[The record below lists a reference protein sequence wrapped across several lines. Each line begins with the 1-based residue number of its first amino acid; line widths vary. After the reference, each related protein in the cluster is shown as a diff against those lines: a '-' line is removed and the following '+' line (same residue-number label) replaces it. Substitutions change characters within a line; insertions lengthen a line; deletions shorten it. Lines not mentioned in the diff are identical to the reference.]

1 MNFDD
6 DLGWGDWA
14 DTMVSQGQN
23 DVSGGDARNVCGACL
38 ADEGLAQAAAMLA
51 DARKCDFCGRRF
63 RSERAVSI
71 DLIAAYIMG
80 CIAQDY
86 DIPENVLFL
95 DPESDNGWAGTTYD
109 KWEIVQDHLSA
120 EWEVVEAIST
130 ILDDDR
136 QWCERDPGQWLP
148 SRQLGESWESF
159 SRYVKR
165 SSRFMFLRE
174 DEQPR
179 GFRDRPDDNFVP
191 ATAMLDLL
199 GDAVRSAGLI
209 RTLGINTRIYRA
221 RAVGDGQP
229 WHRSAGDL
237 GPPPDTDNGPPAGRM
252 NAAGIAVFYGALDAE
267 TPLHEALQSNGR
279 VAMGVFSPLRPLL
292 VLDLSGQTPLPY
304 VGIFHN
310 ATRSRRGL
318 ARFMS
323 AFIEDIARIS
333 ARDGREHIDYVPAQ
347 IVTEYFR
354 RVFRD
359 KGAFLDGIIY
369 PSTRS
374 ARGRNIALFV
384 QRDDIQELSR
394 WGETLRFRPRL
405 SRFFNVIA
413 VDGVVR
419 SWEEVPR
426 SSI

>member
-1 MNFDD
+1 MNFGDE
-6 DLGWGDWA
+6 LSWADWA
-14 DTMVSQGQN
+14 DAMVSQGQS
-23 DVSGGDARNVCGACL
+23 DVSGSDPRHVCGTCL
-38 ADEGLAQAAAMLA
+38 ADEGLAEAAATLA
-51 DARKCDFCGRRF
+51 GARQCDFCGRRF

-95 DPESDNGWAGTTYD
+95 DPESDNGWAGMTWD
-109 KWEIVQDHLSA
+109 KWEIVQDHLST
-120 EWEVVEAIST
+120 EWEVAEAVSS

-136 QWCERDPGQWLP
+136 QWCERNPGQWLP
-148 SRQLGESWESF
+148 SRQLGEAWESF
-159 SRYVKR
+159 SRYVKH

-179 GFRDRPDDNFVP
+179 GYHDRQDDDFVP

-209 RTLGINTRIYRA
+209 RTLGTGTRIYRA
-221 RAVGDGQP
+221 RAVGEGQP
-229 WHRSAGDL
+229 WHRSAADL
-237 GPPPDTDNGPPAGRM
+237 GPPPESDNGPPAGRM
-252 NAAGIAVFYGALDAE
+252 NAAGIAIFYGALDPE

-279 VAMGVFSPLRPLL
+279 VAMGVFSPLRPLRL
-292 VLDLSGQTPLPY
+292 LDLSGQAPLPY

-310 ATRSRRGL
+310 ATRGQRGL
-318 ARFMS
+318 AQFMS
-323 AFIEDIARIS
+323 AFIDDIARIS

-354 RVFRD
+354 RVFRID
-359 KGAFLDGIIY
+359 DAALDGIIY

-374 ARGRNIALFV
+374 AQGRNIALFV
-384 QRDDIQELSR
+384 QRDDIQGLSR

-405 SRFFNVIA
+405 SSFFNVTA
-413 VDGVVR
+413 VDGVVQG
-419 SWEEVPR
+419 WDEVAR
-426 SSI
+426 SSL